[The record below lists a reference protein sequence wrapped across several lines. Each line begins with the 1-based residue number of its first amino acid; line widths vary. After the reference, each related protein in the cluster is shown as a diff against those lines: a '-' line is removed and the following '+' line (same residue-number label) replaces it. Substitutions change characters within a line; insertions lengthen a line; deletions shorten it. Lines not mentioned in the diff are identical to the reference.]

1 MKEGGEKM
9 DTGGRPK
16 NWPGEEHPGG
26 KEKQKTLNLTLSHS
40 AASHP
45 SLPLAKREPENKS
58 PPLPLLFSPE
68 AGHFRATL
76 RHPSLGHFH
85 LHQTDS
91 AREPPWPSAIFLSP
105 GHSSSSAAHH
115 RPMVF
120 TVSRSGAIPLSAAAP
135 SPDLPS
141 LQSPTIWA
149 NQRCLYISAA
159 WRNRSTSH
167 LKQVQQRRLLPIT
180 ATPPPHS
187 PFAGQHSI
195 AAGTRQHRPICQP
208 KQRRRRRCDLRADCH
223 LKKGRTE
230 N

>member
-1 MKEGGEKM
+1 M

-16 NWPGEEHPGG
+16 NWPGEEHPWG

-91 AREPPWPSAIFLSP
+91 AREPPWPSAIFLSRSLLFLSRSP
-105 GHSSSSAAHH
+105 QTHGLHRQPQRRHPSLGCSPFARPTLTPVAHH
-115 RPMVF
+115 LGKP
-120 TVSRSGAIPLSAAAP
+120 TVSLHQRRLKKQIHQPPETGPAATSPSHHSNAAP
-135 SPDLPS
+135 SLSFRRPAFYCSWDTAAPPDLP
-141 LQSPTIWA
+141 TEA
-149 NQRCLYISAA
+149 EE
-159 WRNRSTSH
+159 
-167 LKQVQQRRLLPIT
+167 
-180 ATPPPHS
+180 
-187 PFAGQHSI
+187 
-195 AAGTRQHRPICQP
+195 
-208 KQRRRRRCDLRADCH
+208 
-223 LKKGRTE
+223 KKTLWP
-230 N
+230 